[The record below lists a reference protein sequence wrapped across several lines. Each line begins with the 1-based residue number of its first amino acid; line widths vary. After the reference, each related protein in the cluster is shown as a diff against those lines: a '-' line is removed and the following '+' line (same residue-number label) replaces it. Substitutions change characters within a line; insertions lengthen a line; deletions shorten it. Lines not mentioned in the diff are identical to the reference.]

1 MKGSLFMADILAID
15 DEEGIL
21 SIIKSALEKNGHKVN
36 TISNPLT
43 ISDNE
48 YMKYDLILLDVMMP
62 EIDGFSLCRKIRGLV
77 DCPIIFL
84 TAKAM
89 EEDVITG
96 LSIGGDDY
104 ISKPFSIKELRAR
117 VEAHLRREHR
127 GKQNAFSISGVK
139 FNLAAKE
146 IYFNEEI
153 IRFTKSEYSICEY
166 LAINHG
172 QVFSKEKIYE
182 NVFGF
187 DGESDLSAII
197 EHIKNIRS
205 KFKKLG
211 INPIETV
218 WGIGYKWKE

>member
-1 MKGSLFMADILAID
+1 MADILAID
-15 DEEGIL
+15 DEEGKL

-182 NVFGF
+182 NVYGF

-205 KFKKLG
+205 KLKKLG
-211 INPIETV
+211 INSIETV

>member
-1 MKGSLFMADILAID
+1 MADILAID

-153 IRFTKSEYSICEY
+153 IREY

>member
-1 MKGSLFMADILAID
+1 MSDILAID

>member
-1 MKGSLFMADILAID
+1 MADILAID

>member
-1 MKGSLFMADILAID
+1 
-15 DEEGIL
+15 
-21 SIIKSALEKNGHKVN
+21 
-36 TISNPLT
+36 
-43 ISDNE
+43 
-48 YMKYDLILLDVMMP
+48 MKYDLILLDVMMP